1 MKKVELHVIM
11 IWKDFFSRTGAITA
25 MIYDIQSASLWKRI
39 SAGIFDAILTVI
51 LAVGIALVLSVALGY
66 DATNAEFEQLQS
78 KYEEEYSV
86 KFDIPTAD
94 YEKLSEAEREAYDG
108 AYAAFIKDDRVLYL
122 YNMIVNLSI
131 LMTTLSILV
140 SDLLLEFL
148 VPIIIGNGQTLGKKI
163 FGIGLVRSDCVKITN
178 FQLLVRTLLGKF
190 AVETMIPIYIILMI
204 FWGTMDITGTF
215 VVLIILLTQLIMITV
230 TKTNSL
236 LHDMLSVTA
245 AVDIS
250 SQMIFETPEAKI
262 EYQKKLAAER
272 AARQSY

>member
-1 MKKVELHVIM
+1 
-11 IWKDFFSRTGAITA
+11 
-25 MIYDIQSASLWKRI
+25 MIYDIQPASLWKRI

-51 LAVGIALVLSVALGY
+51 LAVGVALVLSAVLGY

-78 KYEEEYSV
+78 QYEEEYSV

-94 YEKLSEAEREAYDG
+94 YEKLSEAEREAYDS

-131 LMTTLSILV
+131 LMTTLSILI
-140 SDLLLEFL
+140 SYLLLDFL

-190 AVETMIPIYIILMI
+190 AVETMIPVYIILMI